1 MSIVSSPLNFNDLK
15 SASVYYEI
23 LNCDDNNLQ
32 PIFDEALFEKQAD
45 GSMAYYRT
53 TANGSYTRAT
63 GNRGEFVR
71 STRPA
76 DGQEIFLH
84 YSQVFCPTRAARRR
98 MNTLAYVLGMSYQN
112 SFRQMAMLNDLINE
126 AAALNESMRKF
137 GDIFCS
143 FSANAANYDS
153 GLTNQVLQIDPE
165 LLQRYIDNGLRFP
178 LNSIC
183 NGMIPQLYAEIDY
196 RPQSF
201 NPEENGF
208 WKIFFIDNT
217 EASPKKTILFND
229 CVGKEM
235 TSPSAH
241 TINDCLAT
249 SAIANIVNS
258 PELMARQFSSTEKY
272 KLSSRRNEFFT
283 YEGTFFAKCNF
294 NSNGDMVFRYLFGLE
309 DGAAG
314 DVDLTKFAE
323 LTKCAIDYD
332 IDRSA
337 SCYSATVPLGSVA
350 GGNSIGYFSQKEAN
364 AFIDQI
370 RIAIDQRSNELNGL
384 STMINVHN
392 QDLQQIFA
400 VATSTLEASEETQQ
414 KTARTTS
421 LIGRPATLP
430 YYTERALSHSKPEN
444 PNATL
449 QVPTPH

>member
-1 MSIVSSPLNFNDLK
+1 LNFNDLK

-23 LNCDDNNLQ
+23 LNCDDDNLQ

-71 STRPA
+71 LTRPA

-98 MNTLAYVLGMSYQN
+98 INTLAYVLGMSYQN

-143 FSANAANYDS
+143 FSANATNYDS
-153 GLTNQVLQIDPE
+153 GLPNQVLQIDPE
-165 LLQRYIDNGLRFP
+165 LLQRYIANGLRFP

-183 NGMIPQLYAEIDY
+183 NGLMPQLYAEIRNITSPMD
-196 RPQSF
+196 
-201 NPEENGF
+201 PEQYCY
-208 WKIFFIDNT
+208 WYIFFVDNT
-217 EASPKKTILFND
+217 EASPKKTIIFTDHVSNL
-229 CVGKEM
+229 M
-235 TSPSAH
+235 TSPPSH
-241 TINDCLAT
+241 TINDCLT
-249 SAIANIVNS
+249 NSIIAGIVNS
-258 PELMARQFSSTEKY
+258 PELTARQFSSTEKY
-272 KLSSRRNEFFT
+272 TLSSTTDPNMSH
-283 YEGTFFAKCNF
+283 EGIFFAKCNF
-294 NSNGDMVFRYLFGLE
+294 NSNGDMVYKYFFGLE
-309 DGAAG
+309 NGAAG
-314 DVDLTKFAE
+314 DVDLTQFAH
-323 LTKCAIDYD
+323 LTKCAVDYD
-332 IDRSA
+332 VDRSA
-337 SCYSATVPLGSVA
+337 SCYSSTVPLGSVA

-370 RIAIDQRSNELNGL
+370 RIAIDQRNNELNGL

-414 KTARTTS
+414 KTTRN
-421 LIGRPATLP
+421 IR
-430 YYTERALSHSKPEN
+430 
-444 PNATL
+444 
-449 QVPTPH
+449 